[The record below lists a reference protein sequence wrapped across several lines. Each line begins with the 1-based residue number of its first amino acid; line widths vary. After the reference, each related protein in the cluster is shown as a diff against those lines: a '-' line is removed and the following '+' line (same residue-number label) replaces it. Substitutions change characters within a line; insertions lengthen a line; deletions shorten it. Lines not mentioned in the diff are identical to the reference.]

1 MRYDFNISNFSSFP
15 SHISP
20 QNLGGE
26 FDDPALII
34 AARCGYDQLCSQL
47 LRIPGIQVNI
57 EDRVRILL
65 ICLFTCLLTRLLSSD
80 KLH

>member
-1 MRYDFNISNFSSFP
+1 MRYDFNTSNFSSFP

-57 EDRVRILL
+57 EDRVRILS
-65 ICLFTCLLTRLLSSD
+65 LFTCLLTGLLSSD